1 MGTQEHLTDDDL
13 RDVQA
18 FVTSGLGRWPCSGY
32 LFFEIR
38 ESEAGRVWVE
48 DLLPD
53 VARAGDWP
61 FSQLRR
67 ERDLPALL
75 NFAFTSSGL
84 RALGLPESALQSF
97 PVEFLEGAGSAQRS
111 WVLGDAGVDAPEH
124 WEIGGSRCPPLHAF
138 VLLHAESQEQMAES
152 CVLLRKRWKRFSAGV
167 IEHTDRAQF
176 GGILDGHKEHFGF
189 RDGIAQP
196 RIAGLS
202 KETPAMEVRAGEFI
216 LGHRNEYGFYPPVP
230 VVEAPDDPDQILP
243 RSLNPHHAAHGYR
256 DLGRNGSF
264 LVYRKLEQDVA
275 AFWAFMRSESV
286 RLRGVADGSFM
297 VWLASR
303 MVGRWP
309 NGTPLVLSPDRDRL
323 PPDPDAFG
331 YAGDPLGL
339 ACPVG
344 AHIRRTHPRDHL
356 RPAET
361 AESLRM
367 SARRRLLRR
376 GRPYGLPLFPL
387 EALDDA
393 EDAERLRAVVDCEPD
408 GRSRGVHFLCINASI
423 KGQFESVQQAWV
435 NNPRFNGLVDNPDP
449 LMGQRDLGAGRLGA
463 HDIPGCPS
471 GIRTSVLP
479 RFVTVRG
486 GVYAFMPSL
495 TALRYLARG

>member
-1 MGTQEHLTDDDL
+1 METGEHLTDEDL

-18 FVTSGLGRWPCSGY
+18 FVTSGLGRQPCSGY
-32 LFFEIR
+32 LFLEFR
-38 ESEAGRVWVE
+38 EVEAARAWVD
-48 DLLPD
+48 DLSRN

-61 FSQLRR
+61 VFQRNP
-67 ERDLPALL
+67 DTALPAVL
-75 NFAFTSSGL
+75 NLAFTGL
-84 RALGLPESALQSF
+84 GLGALGLAESSQQTF
-97 PVEFLEGAGSAQRS
+97 PPEFLEGAGSPERS
-111 WVLGDAGVDAPEH
+111 WVLGDTGEDAPEF
-124 WEIGGSRCPPLHAF
+124 WEVGGSRCPPVHAV
-138 VLLHAESQEQMAES
+138 VLLHAANQGQMDES
-152 CVLLRKRWKRFSAGV
+152 CALLRKRWERFGAGV
-167 IEHTDRAQF
+167 IEHDKLAQF
-176 GGILDGHKEHFGF
+176 GGIIEGHKEHFGF

-202 KETPAMEVRAGEFI
+202 KENPATGVRAGEFV
-216 LGHRNEYGFYPPVP
+216 LGYRNEYGFYPPVP
-230 VVEAPDDPDQILP
+230 VVEEADDPDGVLP
-243 RSLNPHHAAHGYR
+243 RSLNPHHAARGYR

-275 AFWAFMRSESV
+275 GFWAFLRSESV
-286 RLRGVADGSFM
+286 RLQGVADGAFM

-309 NGTPLVLSPDRDRL
+309 NGTPLALSPDRDRL
-323 PPDPDAFG
+323 PADPDAFG
-331 YAGDPLGL
+331 YSGDSLGL

-356 RPAET
+356 RPAER

-367 SARRRLLRR
+367 SSRRRLLRR
-376 GRPYGLPLFPL
+376 GRTYGPPLFPL

-393 EDAERLRAVVDCEPD
+393 EDRERLQAVVDCEPD

-423 KGQFESVQQAWV
+423 KGQFETVQQAWA
-435 NNPRFNGLVDNPDP
+435 NNPRFNGLMDNPDP
-449 LMGQRDLGAGRLGA
+449 LMGQRDEGPARLGA
-463 HDIPGCPS
+463 HDIPGCPA

-479 RFVTVRG
+479 RFVRVRG

-495 TALRYLARG
+495 TALRYLARR